1 MNCNAKSLCITSIML
16 MTMSK
21 NPALSQKVLEN
32 WLRLPESQ
40 ELFAGL
46 VVHFKLHFELIPS
59 NQKLMCHKFVIYERP
74 IKIKISYKIVK
85 LLEGYQSLLFL
96 TIILLYF
103 NPT

>member
-46 VVHFKLHFELIPS
+46 QLSEVDFNLIY
-59 NQKLMCHKFVIYERP
+59 I
-74 IKIKISYKIVK
+74 
-85 LLEGYQSLLFL
+85 GYTEFSTNVEESRRMGQAG
-96 TIILLYF
+96 I
-103 NPT
+103 

>member
-46 VVHFKLHFELIPS
+46 LFDT
-59 NQKLMCHKFVIYERP
+59 
-74 IKIKISYKIVK
+74 IV
-85 LLEGYQSLLFL
+85 YQFIEAGVRIRRRQHLR
-96 TIILLYF
+96 THWG
-103 NPT
+103 